1 MSCSEFRPA
10 EEAPKVVSQPVADV
24 RDPRIP
30 DLAYRL
36 KRVVRGEINYHWG
49 LECEGTV
56 FYSQIH
62 QESGWDPEAK
72 SPYASGLAQFTP
84 DTADWI
90 SRLFP
95 ADLGESNPL
104 DVRWAIRA
112 LVKMDRWLYEKFPN
126 AITENDRWA
135 FVLSSYNSG
144 LGWTLKERKSA
155 QGRGKNIEQWWCSV
169 QHELVKSKRAFDESR
184 TYVDKILFRWSP
196 LYRSGGFV

>member
-1 MSCSEFRPA
+1 VIA
-10 EEAPKVVSQPVADV
+10 ES
-24 RDPRIP
+24 R
-30 DLAYRL
+30 YW
-36 KRVVRGEINYHWG
+36 WG
-49 LECEGTV
+49 FDFERKTV
-56 FYSQIH
+56 FFAQIH

-90 SRLFP
+90 SRLYP
-95 ADLGESNPL
+95 ADLGDNNPL

-112 LVKMDRWLYEKFPN
+112 LVKMDRWLHEKFPN

-155 QGRGKNIEQWWCSV
+155 QGKGKNIEQWWCSV

-184 TYVDKILFRWSP
+184 AYVDKILFRWSP
-196 LYRSGGFV
+196 LYRSGGF